1 MGCSYSIQSDDNLY
15 VIAPIFNPS
24 GFNTRIKLYNE
35 FAERLKTFKN
45 VILYTIECVF
55 GDQKFSVTNEY
66 DKNHIQIR
74 TSKNNIS
81 WVKENLINI
90 AVNSLPQSS
99 KYIAW
104 IDADIEFPIYS
115 RWVYEAIEKFKQGYK
130 VLQLFSEVEL
140 LGPSQEVLET
150 NKSFGYHI
158 ATNNW
163 QSYAHPGM
171 AWAMTKKEFIK
182 LGGLYDMNPV
192 GSSDLHF
199 AHGLIGNI
207 KATIKDT
214 LSDGYKKSVCL
225 WADRLTQIVGK
236 TMNEY
241 MKTVGYVDVK
251 IKHHYHGNKNDR
263 QYVERWNILEKH
275 NFEPNTF
282 YNSTT
287 LIGGYIYPML
297 REIRID
303 ILQSFR
309 NDLLEYFNN
318 RKEDNIVVKHEIQNN
333 TNPKIVYSKSP
344 PKIIKTSND
353 NRSTKGIRSIPRAN
367 KKFNSKVYDQS
378 YITPE
383 NISSIYCDN
392 NNTIYSDYEH
402 YSDHGHCGHRDDHEH
417 KHYQDH
423 NNNGFSSHHP
433 SY

>member
-1 MGCSYSIQSDDNLY
+1 M
-15 VIAPIFNPS
+15 
-24 GFNTRIKLYNE
+24 
-35 FAERLKTFKN
+35 
-45 VILYTIECVF
+45 
-55 GDQKFSVTNEY
+55 
-66 DKNHIQIR
+66 
-74 TSKNNIS
+74 
-81 WVKENLINI
+81 
-90 AVNSLPQSS
+90 
-99 KYIAW
+99 
-104 IDADIEFPIYS
+104 
-115 RWVYEAIEKFKQGYK
+115 VYETIEKFKQGYK

-140 LGPSQEVLET
+140 LGPLQEVLET

-225 WADRLTQIVGK
+225 WGDRLTQIVGK

-241 MKTVGYVDVK
+241 MKTFGYVNVK

-275 NFEPNTF
+275 NFDPNTF

-333 TNPKIVYSKSP
+333 IDPKIVYSKSP
-344 PKIIKTSND
+344 PKIIKISND
-353 NRSTKGIRSIPRAN
+353 NRNTKEIRSIPRAY
-367 KKFNSKVYDQS
+367 KKFTSKVYDQS
-378 YITPE
+378 YITSG
-383 NISSIYCDN
+383 NTSTIYPDYGHHCDN
-392 NNTIYSDYEH
+392 NSTTYPDYGH
-402 YSDHGHCGHRDDHEH
+402 HGDHGHHGHHDDHEH
-417 KHYQDH
+417 HGHHRDHEHHCDH
-423 NNNGFSSHHP
+423 NSGFSSHHP